1 MVQQANFELGSNQ
14 FEMPSIKYTAREISF
29 PGAVIRPERKRAGN
43 IIVMEKMNN
52 NDVAKANDG
61 IFDGSPSPTK
71 AWKKISKYISS
82 KNPDDIN
89 VKDLYESRLMKE

>member
-1 MVQQANFELGSNQ
+1 M
-14 FEMPSIKYTAREISF
+14 
-29 PGAVIRPERKRAGN
+29 RPDKKRAGN
-43 IIVMEKMNN
+43 VFILNKMDN

-61 IFDGSPSPTK
+61 LFDGSPTH